1 MGQMIRSTCADCG
14 KVAHQID
21 GAMMAGYRPRCADC
35 GRAQLVP
42 VEDVVEDEAE
52 QTDASAGPGGHEAD
66 GESAWSRRQRRVLEL
81 AGTCTCGGRF
91 TADAPLRCPS
101 CRSTDLDIEHEGSAD

>member
-1 MGQMIRSTCADCG
+1 MGQMIRSTCAACG

-35 GRAQLVP
+35 GRAGLVSI
-42 VEDVVEDEAE
+42 EDVVEDETA
-52 QTDASAGPGGHEAD
+52 QTDAPADPGESEAGD
-66 GESAWSRRQRRVLEL
+66 ESAWSRRQRRVLEL
-81 AGTCTCGGRF
+81 AGTCKCGGRF

-101 CRSTDLDIEHEGSAD
+101 CRSTDLDVEHEGSAD